1 MSGGK
6 KAVTINSYLFSDHQ
20 MISLKLNDQKKDAG
34 NPELM
39 VQDKLVQ
46 LRKIAKAAQIGN
58 RGLVKYISCLV
69 V

>member
-6 KAVTINSYLFSDHQ
+6 KAVTINSYLFSDHK

-39 VQDKLVQ
+39 VQDSSPAEENSESSSDQ
-46 LRKIAKAAQIGN
+46 
-58 RGLVKYISCLV
+58 
-69 V
+69 